1 MCKGSFRLLRLYYS
15 FIETYFIT
23 KNSFIVI
30 PNWIWIL
37 QTTCL
42 SHNQIKSFLKVYR
55 DYNLLTEFSY
65 GTQESHQTLALIADR
80 NSFFELAL
88 LSSVMA
94 YAFKTKYHTSMCA
107 ALYVTF
113 FHNRLICFSDIQKTS
128 LTNWQFS
135 FTSPI
140 DYTQNKQICEYLW
153 QRWWLRTNDW
163 PAFSSDRAP
172 QLWQTVELHME

>member
-1 MCKGSFRLLRLYYS
+1 MCQESFCLLRLYYI

-42 SHNQIKSFLKVYR
+42 SQPNQKFSKKSIR
-55 DYNLLTEFSY
+55 HYNLLTEFWY

-80 NSFFELAL
+80 NSFFELSL
-88 LSSVMA
+88 LSSVIA
-94 YAFKTKYHTSMCA
+94 CAFKRKYHTCMCS

-113 FHNRLICFSDIQKTS
+113 FH
-128 LTNWQFS
+128 WQFS
-135 FTSPI
+135 FSSPVG
-140 DYTQNKQICEYLW
+140 YTKNKHICEYIW

-163 PAFSSDRAP
+163 PALQLDKAP
-172 QLWQTVELHME
+172 RHDKQWSFTWNNIWSWAQEWLTVSQT